1 MGIVVQRADT
11 VSEVTVM
18 FGLDL
23 GMQLLKFALIVP
35 S

>member
-1 MGIVVQRADT
+1 MHADT

-18 FGLDL
+18 FGFDL
-23 GMQLLKFALIVP
+23 GMQLLKFALIVA